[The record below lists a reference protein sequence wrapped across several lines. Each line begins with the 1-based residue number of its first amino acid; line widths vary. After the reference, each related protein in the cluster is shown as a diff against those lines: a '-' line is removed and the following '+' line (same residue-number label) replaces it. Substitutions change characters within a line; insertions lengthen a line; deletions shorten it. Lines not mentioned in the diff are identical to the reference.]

1 MDERIMQLRIGLM
14 VLFVAAII
22 VLLLFLFSGENT
34 FVQVFQRKQVFYIQF
49 PEAPQVTRDTPVHKS
64 GIRIGRVSDVRLADE
79 VTDMK
84 LAPGTG
90 VVVTVEIDQNRKIFS
105 DETCRIKR
113 NLLGDAVLEF
123 VRAQAD
129 EAEDRKPSG
138 EMEAPDQGGAPSD
151 ALGALSDD
159 PLRLALGS
167 DETKLRKVRKSGA
180 VLHGTVQADP
190 IQVVGNMEK
199 DLSTAIKS
207 VAQTSDE
214 IRGFVQK
221 VSGFFGPEE
230 EVANRQENLRKTFEQ
245 ARTTMEKMST
255 LAENANK
262 LIGNEDLQADVR
274 QMVAEAPKVV
284 KDAGETLRQMKHT
297 FQTMDKTVRRVN
309 VSLGNI
315 ESFAQRLDEQGG
327 TMIDRLDQSSKT
339 LELLMGELL
348 TLTTAL
354 NSQEG
359 TLGRLV
365 RDPELY
371 ENLNDAV
378 SNLEDL
384 TRRLRPVVDNA
395 RVFSDKIARHPE
407 ILGVR
412 GALQQSPG
420 TKGVPTLSQLRGTV
434 GSSRPANYSR
444 FTQPQ
449 R

>member
-14 VLFVAAII
+14 VLFTAAI
-22 VLLLFLFSGENT
+22 VALLLFLFSGENT

-64 GIRIGRVSDVRLADE
+64 GIRIGRVREVRLADE
-79 VTDMK
+79 VTDME

-123 VRAQAD
+123 VRTPAD
-129 EAEDRKPSG
+129 EAEDRKSSG
-138 EMEAPDQGGAPSD
+138 EPEAANQSGAPTD

-159 PLRLALGS
+159 PFRLAVGS
-167 DETKLRKVRKSGA
+167 SEPKPRTVRESGA
-180 VLHGTVQADP
+180 VLQGTVQADP
-190 IQVVGNMEK
+190 IQVVGNMKE

-221 VSGFFGPEE
+221 VSGFFGPEQ
-230 EVANRQENLRKTFEQ
+230 EVADRQENLRKTFEQ
-245 ARTTMEKMST
+245 ARTTMEQMRK
-255 LAENANK
+255 LAENANR

-274 QMVAEAPKVV
+274 EMVAEAPKVV
-284 KDAGETLRQMKHT
+284 RGAGETLDQMKHT
-297 FQTMDKTVRRVN
+297 FQTMDETVRRVN

-315 ESFAQRLDEQGG
+315 ENFAQRLDTQGG
-327 TMIDRLDQSSKT
+327 TMIERLGRSAET

-371 ENLNDAV
+371 DNLNDAV

-384 TRRLRPVVDNA
+384 SRRLRPVVDNA

-407 ILGVR
+407 VLGVR

-420 TKGVPTLSQLRGTV
+420 TKGVPSLSQLRGTAP
-434 GSSRPANYSR
+434 SSQPTSSPR
-444 FTQPQ
+444 FTPPQ